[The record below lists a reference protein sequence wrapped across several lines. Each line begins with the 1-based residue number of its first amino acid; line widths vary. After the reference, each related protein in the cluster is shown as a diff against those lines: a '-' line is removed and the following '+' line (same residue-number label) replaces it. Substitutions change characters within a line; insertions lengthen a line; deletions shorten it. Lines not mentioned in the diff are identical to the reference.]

1 MIGWVIVCK
10 IGCDH
15 SHGELKVCYSRHG
28 LNNELLVCY
37 SNGFIRLDCFV
48 LKQKF
53 YVNTQWSSLN
63 DRLGDRLPIKLRPFE

>member
-1 MIGWVIVCK
+1 MIGWVIGCK

-15 SHGELKVCYSRHG
+15 SNSELKVRYSSYG

-37 SNGFIRLDCFV
+37 SNGCITLDCLV

-53 YVNTQWSSLN
+53 YVNIKWSSLN